1 MEDKKLL
8 KEARTLFN
16 SLKIDHSSVLFS
28 EERIDNRVLKKLR
41 KSKYLKDAQLLQLI
55 NLADNKDFLGDDKAP
70 TRIDYVEKREIDRS
84 TLYSFDGTF
93 QLLHADIGN
102 LEFLGKN
109 ATFPQYALVV
119 VDLYSSKVYVYL
131 MRQRKQLLQKI
142 KLFYDEVKEKRKG
155 KRMRFQVDNEFQQVK
170 IKYLNYENKVE
181 MLTSLVRGGKAF
193 AAE

>member
-1 MEDKKLL
+1 
-8 KEARTLFN
+8 
-16 SLKIDHSSVLFS
+16 
-28 EERIDNRVLKKLR
+28 
-41 KSKYLKDAQLLQLI
+41 
-55 NLADNKDFLGDDKAP
+55 
-70 TRIDYVEKREIDRS
+70 
-84 TLYSFDGTF
+84 
-93 QLLHADIGN
+93 
-102 LEFLGKN
+102 
-109 ATFPQYALVV
+109 
-119 VDLYSSKVYVYL
+119 